1 METTRIAPI
10 TLAAAQAVALRE
22 TGPRAD
28 PLSGTP
34 VESSAPLYSD
44 AQVDVGVWECTPGS
58 FRAARDGFGEVAHV
72 VGGRGTLVSDSGEV
86 TELVPGAVV
95 VTPEGWTGT
104 WTIEQTLRKLYV
116 IWHAAQRA

>member
-1 METTRIAPI
+1 METARIAP
-10 TLAAAQAVALRE
+10 TALAAAQTVALRE

-28 PLSGTP
+28 PLDGTP

-44 AQVDVGVWECTPGS
+44 ALVDVGVWECTPGS
-58 FRAARDGFGEVAHV
+58 FRAAREGFGEVAHV
-72 VGGRGTLVSDSGEV
+72 IAGRGTLVSDSGEV

-116 IWHAAQRA
+116 IWHDARRA